1 MFYSKIANLPRTFDV
16 NSLINAKVED
26 FIDMDELENSIDKF
40 INEKVIGISSD
51 SDEGDTTDTESE
63 SV

>member
-1 MFYSKIANLPRTFDV
+1 MFYSKIASLPRTFDV

-40 INEKVIGISSD
+40 INEKVVGISSD
-51 SDEGDTTDTESE
+51 EEDTNDTESE